1 MWASKPPAAKT
12 YQDYSE
18 SVQKAKI
25 YCSVLQRQKRVPAI
39 VDFVKSG
46 SRFTILIP
54 RENAKMTFVL
64 SGIRAPRSARNPEE
78 KADPFGQEAH
88 DFAARRC
95 MQRDVEIDVE
105 NTDKVGGFIGT
116 LYINRENFA
125 KLLLEEGFASVHGNS
140 AEQSGNAT
148 ELRAAEQKAQD
159 ARKGIWLDYD
169 PNRSDPANESPR
181 PLTPANGAGATSSS
195 APTEAKQDYRDVL
208 ITHVEPTGAL
218 KMQVISASTTTALT
232 SLMNDFRAFHL
243 SPAHANPLPAAP
255 KAGELVAARF
265 SEDNE
270 WYRARVRRNDREA
283 RRADVVFIDYGNA
296 ESLPWSGLRP
306 LSQPQFNLQ
315 ALRPQAVDAQLSF
328 CQLPRGV
335 EYLAEAVELVGKLTV
350 NRQLVA
356 RVDRTE
362 KDTLWVT
369 LFESEG
375 DEEDSVNA
383 NLIGEGLALAGG
395 LTGGK
400 PAPSGS
406 SGSRIEDVLRAKEAS
421 ARKERLG
428 MWEYGDLTED

>member
-1 MWASKPPAAKT
+1 
-12 YQDYSE
+12 
-18 SVQKAKI
+18 
-25 YCSVLQRQKRVPAI
+25 
-39 VDFVKSG
+39 
-46 SRFTILIP
+46 
-54 RENAKMTFVL
+54 MTFVL
-64 SGIRAPRSARNPEE
+64 SGIRAPRSARNPGE
-78 KADPFGQEAH
+78 KSDAFGQEAH

-105 NTDKVGGFIGT
+105 NTDKMGGFIGT
-116 LYINRENFA
+116 LYVNRENFA
-125 KLLLEEGFASVHGNS
+125 KLLLEEGFASVHGYS

-148 ELRAAEQKAQD
+148 ELRAAEQKAKD
-159 ARKGIWLDYD
+159 ARKGIWHDYD
-169 PNRSDPANESPR
+169 PNRPDSANESPR
-181 PLTPANGAGATSSS
+181 PSTPANGGGGGGTSSS
-195 APTEAKQDYRDVL
+195 APADAKQDYRDVL
-208 ITHVEPTGAL
+208 ITHVEATGAL
-218 KMQVISASTTTALT
+218 KMQVISTTTTTALT

-243 SPAHANPLPAAP
+243 SPAHATPLPAAP

-265 SEDNE
+265 SEDGE

-315 ALRPQAVDAQLSF
+315 ALRPQAVDAQLSY
-328 CQLPRGV
+328 CQLPRAAG
-335 EYLAEAVELVGKLTV
+335 YLAEAVELVGKLTV

-395 LTGGK
+395 VTGGK
-400 PAPSGS
+400 LATSTSAPGS
-406 SGSRIEDVLRAKEAS
+406 SGPAPGAEPEDGRKRIEDVVRAKEAS